1 MWLSKNNTEIYS
13 TYKRTLQAYSDYT
26 INRSL
31 ITRRESYL
39 KMVNSHYE
47 RGFNDGG
54 FRISQYICTKSEY
67 TTGCAAMIISRE
79 YRRRGETARRFG
91 ADRQW
96 DLILPSNAHP
106 DNMILSTREER
117 ASTRRQAPSHHS
129 ALGRSIL
136 VSAAHR
142 PAARSPYNVVTREL
156 PEDKRRMPLS
166 VTRRSWYVPA
176 CVALSDNYIF
186 VIPVGTKT
194 LDRQDQRGWK
204 RVRRG
209 GGGRI
214 AILRAC

>member
-1 MWLSKNNTEIYS
+1 LWLSKNNTEIYS

-117 ASTRRQAPSHHS
+117 ERAREGKHQATTPLSGVQFWYPLHI
-129 ALGRSIL
+129 ALQLDLRITS
-136 VSAAHR
+136 
-142 PAARSPYNVVTREL
+142 L
-156 PEDKRRMPLS
+156 PENSPK
-166 VTRRSWYVPA
+166 TRDECR
-176 CVALSDNYIF
+176 
-186 VIPVGTKT
+186 
-194 LDRQDQRGWK
+194 
-204 RVRRG
+204 
-209 GGGRI
+209 
-214 AILRAC
+214 